1 MTTLELEMEVAELKT
16 RLRRVERTLR
26 EEDESGPLL
35 FPPQELPVNDE
46 DLLDW
51 LLDQGLTVA
60 PTPDDKRLAAQWD
73 RLPDDE
79 KDAHV
84 RLMHGLALVPALSE
98 IIIENRR

>member
-1 MTTLELEMEVAELKT
+1 MTTLELMMEVAEIKT

-26 EEDESGPLL
+26 EEGESSPQL
-35 FPPQELPVNDE
+35 FPPRDLPMNNE
-46 DLLDW
+46 DLLYW